1 MADKTLTGAN
11 AVLMLGVTGL
21 VDVPQRIQGFA
32 TDDVYDVA
40 AINSAET
47 VPGVDGKLSAGWIY
61 VPIEQGYTLQA
72 DSDSIDFFE
81 QLYSAQQQVQ
91 ETYRL
96 FGSVYLP
103 SVQRVYTMTRGILTN
118 YNPMPTVKK
127 IIQPRKFS
135 IVWEAVTAGPL

>member
-11 AVLMLGVTGL
+11 AVILIGATGL
-21 VDVPQRIQGFA
+21 FDVPVRLQGFA
-32 TDDVYDVA
+32 TDDVYDAA

-61 VPIEQGYTLQA
+61 VPVEQGYTLQG

-81 QLYSAQQQVQ
+81 DLYAAQKQVQ
-91 ETYRL
+91 EIYRL

-103 SVQRVYTMTRGILTN
+103 SVQRVYSMTRGVLTN
-118 YNPMPTVKK
+118 YTPMPTVKK
-127 IIQPRKFS
+127 IVQPRKFS
-135 IVWEAVTAGPL
+135 IVWEAITAGPL